1 MVRKRKSLAM
11 YHLSVNKSSVENDC
25 EQCDVFKPRSGDF
38 KGNERCWVMTKY
50 HRCPCKNGFYLKRNR

>member
-1 MVRKRKSLAM
+1 M